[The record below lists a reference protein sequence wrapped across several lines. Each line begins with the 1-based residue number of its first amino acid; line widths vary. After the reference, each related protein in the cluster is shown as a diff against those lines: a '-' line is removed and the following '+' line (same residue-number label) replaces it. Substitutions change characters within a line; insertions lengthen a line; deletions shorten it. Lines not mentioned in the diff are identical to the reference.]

1 MHIGGVTPLDSHP
14 FSDPMTTLE
23 LSACTLTVI
32 DDDIVHA
39 HFKDGLVAGPDAIDE
54 MFDAIRTLRKGRK
67 ALFLFTA
74 GAGASLT
81 NEARAHA
88 SSDAGSEILAA
99 DAIVVRD
106 FGHQMSANAFVR
118 HNKPKR
124 PIQLFP
130 DTDSAIAWLK
140 QHRHLID
147 NA

>member
-1 MHIGGVTPLDSHP
+1 
-14 FSDPMTTLE
+14 MTTLD
-23 LSACTLTVI
+23 LSACTLTFI
-32 DDDIVHA
+32 DGDIVHA
-39 HFKDGLVAGPDAIDE
+39 HFKDGLVAGPEAIDE
-54 MFDAIRTLRKGRK
+54 MFDAIRELRKGRK

-130 DTDSAIAWLK
+130 DVDSAMAWLQ

>member
-1 MHIGGVTPLDSHP
+1 MKTIDLR
-14 FSDPMTTLE
+14 
-23 LSACTLTVI
+23 ACTVTFL
-32 DDDIVHA
+32 DHDIVHA
-39 HFKDGLVAGPDAIDE
+39 HFKDGITAGPEEVDA
-54 MFDAIRTLRKGRK
+54 MFAVIKAERNGRK

-74 GAGASLT
+74 GPGASLT

-88 SSDAGSEILAA
+88 SGDEGSRLLAA

-130 DTDSAIAWLK
+130 DKESALAWLVE
-140 QHRHLID
+140 QRHLID
-147 NA
+147 QA

>member
-1 MHIGGVTPLDSHP
+1 MSTID
-14 FSDPMTTLE
+14 
-23 LSACTLTVI
+23 LSACTLTLV
-32 DDDIVHA
+32 DEDVVHA
-39 HFKDGLVAGPDAIDE
+39 HFKDGLTAGPEAVDE
-54 MFDAIRTLRKGRK
+54 MFDAIRGLRKGRK
-67 ALFLFTA
+67 ALLMVTV
-74 GAGASLT
+74 GNGASLT
-81 NEARAHA
+81 NEARNHA

-130 DTDSAIAWLK
+130 DATSAIAWLQ

>member
-1 MHIGGVTPLDSHP
+1 M
-14 FSDPMTTLE
+14 DPIE
-23 LSACTLTVI
+23 LRACTLTFI
-32 DDDIVHA
+32 DKDIVHA
-39 HFKDGLVAGPDAIDE
+39 HFKDGLLAGPDAVDE
-54 MFDAIRTLRKGRK
+54 MFAAIRAARNGRK

-74 GAGASLT
+74 GPGASLT

-88 SSDAGSEILAA
+88 SSDVGGEILAA

-130 DTDSAIAWLK
+130 DTGSAIAWLQ
-140 QHRHLID
+140 QHRGLID
-147 NA
+147 NASDPSG